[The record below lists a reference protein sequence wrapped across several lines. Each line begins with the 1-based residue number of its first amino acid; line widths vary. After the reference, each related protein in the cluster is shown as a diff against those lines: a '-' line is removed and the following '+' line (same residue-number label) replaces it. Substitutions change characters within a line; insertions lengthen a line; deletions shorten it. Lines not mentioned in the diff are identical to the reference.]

1 MMRPLAVML
10 LSVSLFAQAPL
21 RLAEVRKIY
30 IEKMPGNFDQ
40 YLRLSI
46 LKTFRDRVT
55 IVLDKSMADAILN
68 QVYMGAQNK
77 KATVNITDKHGN
89 VILWS
94 GSAGDRE
101 EKFLWLKHGGEQK
114 MADNLADQ
122 LKDAMEH

>member
-1 MMRPLAVML
+1 
-10 LSVSLFAQAPL
+10 
-21 RLAEVRKIY
+21 
-30 IEKMPGNFDQ
+30 MPNNLDQ

-55 IVLDKSMADAILN
+55 IVLEKSIADAILSESLL
-68 QVYMGAQNK
+68 GAHST
-77 KATVNITDKHGN
+77 KATVNLTDKHGN